1 MPARDGID
9 ILQLELDGKLP
20 HWLNPQQKN
29 FEQMEAIRRKHRA
42 KWLAEQEAQRKTAR
56 WVSVKSRAL
65 QLLERTAYLVGR

>member
-1 MPARDGID
+1 MPACDGID

-42 KWLAEQEAQRKTAR
+42 KWLAEQEAQRKTTR
-56 WVSVKSRAL
+56 
-65 QLLERTAYLVGR
+65 